1 MSGWHAL
8 LWGGAWVSGLFL
20 FAWIVARK
28 IGNYSLVDAVWAFG
42 IGLLALGWLLALNEP
57 SPKIWVA
64 AAMVAAWSARLG
76 WHLQRR
82 IFRMYPEEDARYL
95 ELREIWKKREGIA
108 FFLFF
113 QVQAVSV
120 LLLALPFF
128 WVAMDGDRSWGAW
141 ETAGVL
147 LAMVGISGEALAD
160 AQMSRYK
167 KSHPGPGGV
176 CREGL
181 WRFSRHPNYFFE
193 FVIWLGFYLFACG
206 SEWGWTAIHAPA
218 LILFLLL
225 RVTGIPPTEAAAL
238 RRKGDAYR
246 DYQKTTSA
254 FFPWPPKEIK

>member
-1 MSGWHAL
+1 
-8 LWGGAWVSGLFL
+8 
-20 FAWIVARK
+20 
-28 IGNYSLVDAVWAFG
+28 
-42 IGLLALGWLLALNEP
+42 
-57 SPKIWVA
+57 
-64 AAMVAAWSARLG
+64 
-76 WHLQRR
+76 
-82 IFRMYPEEDARYL
+82 
-95 ELREIWKKREGIA
+95 
-108 FFLFF
+108 
-113 QVQAVSV
+113 
-120 LLLALPFF
+120 
-128 WVAMDGDRSWGAW
+128 
-141 ETAGVL
+141 
-147 LAMVGISGEALAD
+147 
-160 AQMSRYK
+160 MSRYK